1 MAYNVGVTR
10 AKVEA
15 GTAALVYDPT
25 NTPNDLVRECQNML
39 KALKNNSGAYY
50 YTGAADGK
58 YGTGM
63 KNAVRTFQ
71 EENDWACGDADEK
84 IGKKTLAALD
94 IACRWKTGCG

>member
-50 YTGAADGK
+50 YTGTADVK

-71 EENDWACGDADEK
+71 
-84 IGKKTLAALD
+84 
-94 IACRWKTGCG
+94 

>member
-39 KALKNNSGAYY
+39 KALKNNS
-50 YTGAADGK
+50 
-58 YGTGM
+58 
-63 KNAVRTFQ
+63 VP
-71 EENDWACGDADEK
+71 
-84 IGKKTLAALD
+84 IITLVLLMASMEQA
-94 IACRWKTGCG
+94 

>member
-50 YTGAADGK
+50 YTGTADGK

-71 EENDWACGDADEK
+71 ERLGVWRCRRKNREENTCGAGYCIRRQDK
-84 IGKKTLAALD
+84 L
-94 IACRWKTGCG
+94 